1 MLSAFEAYRFIDC
14 QLIAAC
20 GHDSPKVL
28 IPNKDTIEQPC
39 EQVRAGFFAD
49 AQQHGMHHLIT
60 PRYSYLLPEFYPKKQ
75 FIGKVDNMKVYAVV
89 CNEVVR
95 FGRSSLGRSL
105 SRVRPKAL

>member
-1 MLSAFEAYRFIDC
+1 VLSAFEAYRFIDC

-60 PRYSYLLPEFYPKKQ
+60 PRYSYLLPEFYPTKQ
-75 FIGKVDNMKVYAVV
+75 FIGKVDNMAG
-89 CNEVVR
+89 E
-95 FGRSSLGRSL
+95 RSL
-105 SRVRPKAL
+105 VDSLVIGPPSPSHHL

>member
-28 IPNKDTIEQPC
+28 IPNKDIIEQPC

-75 FIGKVDNMKVYAVV
+75 FIGKVDNIVNICVFY
-89 CNEVVR
+89 
-95 FGRSSLGRSL
+95 FLH
-105 SRVRPKAL
+105 

>member
-75 FIGKVDNMKVYAVV
+75 FIGKVDNIGQKQNPTRLPTDAVDA
-89 CNEVVR
+89 CR
-95 FGRSSLGRSL
+95 AASTYSL
-105 SRVRPKAL
+105 ATY